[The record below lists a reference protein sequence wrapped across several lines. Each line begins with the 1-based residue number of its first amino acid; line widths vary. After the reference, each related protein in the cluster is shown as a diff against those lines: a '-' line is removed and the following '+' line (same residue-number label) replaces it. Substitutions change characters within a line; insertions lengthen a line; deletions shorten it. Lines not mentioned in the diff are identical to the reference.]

1 MLIFFFSIFS
11 SFRVFKNTMGDRA
24 EFVGR
29 LINRQDAPN
38 DPFVRSHSR
47 LIE

>member
-1 MLIFFFSIFS
+1 MLTYFFFL

-47 LIE
+47 LVE